1 MAGKLTD
8 AYLRA
13 EAARAEVRAPSSVRG
28 TLEHLGWSAREV
40 AQRFDVSER
49 TARRWRQQGRVPAR
63 KAEQFDREARG
74 AVQAAEL
81 ERVRTRIAGA
91 RAKDAEGNR
100 TGSRSGG
107 RGLRGMSVTGRY
119 KVSRTEAEAHGYLP
133 VWAPEGVPGSAL
145 GEFYDLLE
153 AGDEDGAED
162 ALAEALSDAYGTDG
176 GSRLDWLRVDS
187 LSITLR

>member
-63 KAEQFDREARG
+63 KAAEFDREARG

-91 RAKDAEGNR
+91 VRN
-100 TGSRSGG
+100 GSRSGG
-107 RGLRGMSVTGRY
+107 RGLSRMSVTGRY
-119 KVSRTEAEAHGYLP
+119 KVSRTEAEARGYSP
-133 VWAPEGVPGSAL
+133 VYAQDPIPGSAL

-162 ALAEALSDAYGTDG
+162 ALAAALSEAYQMDG
-176 GSRLDWLRVDS
+176 GSVLEWQRVDS